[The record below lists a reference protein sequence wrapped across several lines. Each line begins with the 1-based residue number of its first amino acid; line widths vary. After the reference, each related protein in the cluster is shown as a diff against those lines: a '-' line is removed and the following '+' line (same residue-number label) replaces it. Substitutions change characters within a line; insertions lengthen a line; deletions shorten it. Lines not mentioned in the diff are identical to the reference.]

1 MIYTRATIN
10 ALQAQIDDLQ
20 KRLTESE
27 AERKHLLNCLLTK
40 NHIEP
45 IRESAATAPTL
56 PTIQILSPTNG
67 ITPEMEDA
75 VRQDWI
81 AEEAAY
87 IALGSGIDAD
97 RALQQAEQEYVRQ
110 HQVIN

>member
-1 MIYTRATIN
+1 MLN
-10 ALQAQIDDLQ
+10 NLLV
-20 KRLTESE
+20 
-27 AERKHLLNCLLTK
+27 KHNL
-40 NHIEP
+40 EP
-45 IRESAATAPTL
+45 IRESAAPTPSL

-87 IALGSGIDAD
+87 ISLNSGIDAD
-97 RALQQAEQEYVRQ
+97 RAMQQAEQEYVRQ

>member
-1 MIYTRATIN
+1 LLYTRATIN
-10 ALQAQIDDLQ
+10 ALQSQIDDLQ
-20 KRLTESE
+20 KRLSDSA

-40 NHIEP
+40 NNIEP
-45 IRESAATAPTL
+45 IRESATPTPSL

-87 IALGSGIDAD
+87 IALSSGIDAQ
-97 RALQQAEQEYVRQ
+97 RALQQAEQEYIRQ